1 MELEQLRADEN
12 DRPHYHYNTGRR
24 SYAALVT
31 ILLLALL
38 ASAGYSWYYFT
49 SGLPM
54 LPDGP
59 ALPPAEQPAEPAAA
73 AAPAAP
79 PPAEPRTLQA
89 QPEAA
94 ASLPTLDNS
103 DALLRRSIAG
113 LMGDD
118 AFAKIVIPEAL
129 VRRIVATVDNLPR
142 ETAPRRVW
150 PLNSVPGA
158 FAVSGSGGGELTI
171 DPQNAVRYAPYV
183 RVMDAIDTRAL
194 VKAYVAT
201 YPLFQKA
208 YEQLGFPGLNFNHR
222 LLEAIDDMLA
232 TPELDGPVALL
243 QPRVVYQFLDP
254 DLETRSA
261 GQKILLRMGRE
272 NAVVVKAK
280 LRELRRELLAAAERS
295 RQSATP
301 PTARNP

>member
-12 DRPHYHYNTGRR
+12 DRPHYYYTYNKGRR
-24 SYAALVT
+24 SYAVLVT
-31 ILLLALL
+31 VLLVAML
-38 ASAGYSWYYFT
+38 ASAGYAWYYFT

-59 ALPPAEQPAEPAAA
+59 QLPAAERPPEPAA

-79 PPAEPRTLQA
+79 APAEPRTIA
-89 QPEAA
+89 VAPEAA
-94 ASLPTLDNS
+94 ASLPTLENS

-113 LMGDD
+113 LMGGE
-118 AFAKIVIPEAL
+118 AFAKIVVPQAL

-150 PLNSVPGA
+150 PLNPVPGA
-158 FAVSGSGGGELTI
+158 FATSAGAGELTV

-183 RVMDAIDTRAL
+183 RVMDAIDTQAM

-232 TPELDGPVALL
+232 APELDGPVALL

-261 GQKILLRMGRE
+261 GQKILMRMGKD
-272 NAVVVKAK
+272 NALVVKAK

-295 RQSATP
+295 RQPAAP
-301 PTARNP
+301 PTARTP

>member
-1 MELEQLRADEN
+1 
-12 DRPHYHYNTGRR
+12 
-24 SYAALVT
+24 
-31 ILLLALL
+31 LL

-59 ALPPAEQPAEPAAA
+59 ALPPAEQPVEPAAA
-73 AAPAAP
+73 AAPVAP

-113 LMGDD
+113 LMGNE

-142 ETAPRRVW
+142 ETAPRRAW
-150 PLNSVPGA
+150 PLNPVQGA
-158 FAVSGSGGGELTI
+158 FAVSGSGPDLI
-171 DPQNAVRYAPYV
+171 VDPQNATRYAPYV
-183 RVMDAIDTRAL
+183 RVMNSIDTRAL
-194 VKAYVAT
+194 VNTYVAT

-208 YEQLGFPGLNFNHR
+208 YEQLGYPGQNFNDR
-222 LLEAIDDMLA
+222 LLEAIDDLLA
-232 TPELDGPVALL
+232 APELDRPAGLVRPKV
-243 QPRVVYQFLDP
+243 QYQYLDP

-261 GQKILLRMGRE
+261 GQKILLRMGKD
-272 NAVVVKAK
+272 NALVVKAK

-295 RQSATP
+295 RQSGTP